1 MIFKKVGMIIV
12 TRTVLVVIFV
22 AICSCSGSQNR
33 SEKRSKKQEIPLE
46 TYIQR
51 NKQLVAD
58 EQRIIAEYIS
68 NNGLQIEQT
77 QTGLWYSIPNEGHG
91 AKVVKGQVV
100 TLKYTIKLLDGTLC
114 YSSDDGGPKVFLVG
128 QGGVES
134 GLEEGI
140 LMLQKGSRAIFIMP
154 PHLAHGLV
162 GDDDR
167 IPPRAILLY
176 EIEVIDVK
184 NQSN

>member
-1 MIFKKVGMIIV
+1 MIIV
-12 TRTVLVVIFV
+12 TRTVLLVIFV

-33 SEKRSKKQEIPLE
+33 SEKRSKKKEIPLE

-58 EQRIIAEYIS
+58 EQKKIAEYIDK
-68 NNGLQIEQT
+68 NGLEIEQT
-77 QTGLWYSIPNEGHG
+77 QTGLWYSILKPGTG

-100 TLKYTIKLLDGTLC
+100 SLKYNIKLLDGSVC
-114 YSSDDGGPKVFLVG
+114 YSSEDSGPKVFLVG

-140 LMLQKGSRAIFIMP
+140 LMLQKGSSAIFIMP

-167 IPPRAILLY
+167 IPSRAILVY
-176 EIEVIDVK
+176 EIEVLDVK
-184 NQSN
+184 NKSN